1 MQRLNDNLRRWAEG
15 PWQGAAAGLVL
26 LGLSLFLPGLAM
38 LPPVDRDEVS
48 FAQASRQMYA
58 SGDLVDIRLQDAPR
72 YKKPV
77 GIYWLQAASVALTGG
92 RGEGA
97 IVTYR
102 AVSVVAALAAVL
114 MTWRIGT
121 LLAGG
126 AAGIAAAVL
135 LAASFLL
142 GAEARLAKTDATLL
156 ATVLGAQWVLARLW
170 TGGRAAVSARVALA
184 FWAALGLSV
193 LVKGPIGPMVV
204 GLTVAVL
211 MGIRRD
217 WRWAGALRPGRG
229 LVLCLAIVLPWY
241 VAITLRT
248 GGEFWA
254 AALGRDLIGKVAE
267 AQESHGAPP
276 GSYLAAMW
284 LTFWPASLALALG
297 LPALW
302 ATRRGAATAFLLA
315 WILPTWVVF
324 ELVATKLVHY
334 VLPVYPALAI
344 LAAAGILAT
353 PRPLAGFWRRAVAVV
368 LLAVPVLAL
377 GALALAARR
386 YGADWPLPAVAGI
399 AGSLAV
405 SVVMWRALRKG
416 WHFAALAG
424 MALQGLVLAAGVY
437 PTLAGVRAIWPSAA
451 LAGVRDA
458 FDGCA
463 DPVLI
468 VAGYREPSVVF
479 ALGRDVRLAG
489 GAEAGGLFAASPC
502 ALAFVE
508 DGARP
513 AFDRALAAAG
523 VVPDRIGRVEGT
535 NIGSGDQLRLEI
547 FATAS
552 R

>member
-1 MQRLNDNLRRWAEG
+1 MQRLNDTLRRWAEG
-15 PWQGAAAGLVL
+15 PWLGATLGLVL
-26 LGLSLFLPGLAM
+26 LALVLFLPGLAT

-77 GIYWLQAASVALTGG
+77 GIYWLQTASVALTGG

-114 MTWRIGT
+114 FTWRIST
-121 LLAGG
+121 LFAGRAVG
-126 AAGIAAAVL
+126 GAAAVL
-135 LAASFLL
+135 FAATFLL
-142 GAEARLAKTDATLL
+142 GAEARLAKTDAALL
-156 ATVLGAQWVLARLW
+156 ATVLAAQWVLARLW
-170 TGGRAAVSARVALA
+170 DGGRAAVPFGVALA

-204 GLTVAVL
+204 AATLAVL
-211 MGIRRD
+211 MVVRRD

-229 LVLCLAIVLPWY
+229 FVLFLVIVLPWY
-241 VAITLRT
+241 AAITLRT

-302 ATRRGAATAFLLA
+302 SARRGAMAVFLLA
-315 WILPTWVVF
+315 WMLPTWILF

-344 LAAAGILAT
+344 LAASGFLAT
-353 PRPLAGFWRRAVAVV
+353 PQPLAGFWRKAAALV

-377 GALALAARR
+377 AALALAARR
-386 YGADWPLPAVAGI
+386 YGAEWPLPALAGI
-399 AGSLAV
+399 AGSVAV
-405 SVVMWRALRKG
+405 SVVMWRALRGG
-416 WHFAALAG
+416 WHFAALG
-424 MALQGLVLAAGVY
+424 CMALQGLVLSAGFY

-451 LAGVRDA
+451 LAEARDA
-458 FDGCA
+458 FRGCA
-463 DPVLI
+463 DPALI
-468 VAGYREPSVVF
+468 VAGYREPSVIF
-479 ALGRDVRLAG
+479 ALGRDVRLVG
-489 GAEAGGLFAASPC
+489 GAEAGRLLAASPC

-508 DGARP
+508 AAAR
-513 AFDRALAAAG
+513 ADFDQALAAEGA
-523 VVPDRIGRVEGT
+523 VPDHIGQVAGT